1 MGPSVLQTA
10 LYAAEKH
17 AKQKRR
23 YTDDPYI
30 NHPLAVAAMVHS
42 VNQYGEYSD
51 GLEQAALLHDVVED
65 CGVTFEE
72 LSQMGFNG
80 FICDVVRCLTDV
92 YTKDAFPE
100 NNRKDRKRR
109 EFLRWNSLSKNNEIL
124 WRYASIVKLA
134 DLYDNACSIKQ
145 YDPKFW
151 ITYREEALEMNKFLY
166 KNDKISSLLMFILQE
181 KT

>member
-1 MGPSVLQTA
+1 MPSILQTA

-30 NHPLAVAAMVHS
+30 NHPLAVAVMVHS
-42 VNQYGEYSD
+42 VNEYSD
-51 GLEQAALLHDVVED
+51 DLEKAALLHDVVED

-100 NNRKDRKRR
+100 KNRKDRKHE
-109 EFLRWNSLSKNNEIL
+109 EFLRWKLLSKNNEIL
-124 WRYASIVKLA
+124 WRCASVVKLA

-181 KT
+181 KI